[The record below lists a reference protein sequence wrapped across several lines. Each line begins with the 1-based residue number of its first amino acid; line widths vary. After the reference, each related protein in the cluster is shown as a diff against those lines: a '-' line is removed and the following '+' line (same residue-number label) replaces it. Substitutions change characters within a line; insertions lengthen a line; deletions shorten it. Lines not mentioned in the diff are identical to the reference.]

1 MNFWHN
7 ASTGM
12 KILIIVVIVAAIIGV
27 YALFTGAL
35 GGSPEPTPPP
45 PAATEAPAP
54 TAEPTI
60 APTAEPTE
68 PPADPSEALEGKEWA
83 LSNTLP
89 DTKITATFARGKVA
103 GSAGCNDYS
112 GKYQTSSDA
121 TIRISDLKGGRKA
134 CDQPIMDQEHSFL
147 TALGSATSFQ
157 VQGNQ
162 LTIQTANG
170 PLQFQTTE

>member
-1 MNFWHN
+1 MNFWHD

-12 KILIIVVIVAAIIGV
+12 KILIIVVIIAAIIGI

-45 PAATEAPAP
+45 PAATEAPVP

-60 APTAEPTE
+60 APTAEPPT
-68 PPADPSEALEGKEWA
+68 DPSEALEGKEWV
-83 LSNTLP
+83 LLNTLP
-89 DTKITATFARGKVA
+89 DTKITATFVRGKVA
-103 GSAGCNDYS
+103 GSSGCNDYA

-121 TIRISDLKGGRKA
+121 TIRISDLKGGRMA
-134 CDQPIMDQEHSFL
+134 CDQPVMDQEQSFL
-147 TALGSATSFQ
+147 TALGAATSFQ